1 MKIASLLPLG
11 AAAVNPKAVPS
22 VVAGWPSMMGC
33 GPIGKQ
39 SPAFRPIA
47 PGRTRYEYALMKA
60 KAWLISNPRPVDY
73 GNYASF
79 CTLGMYILNIRRSP
93 QTNFKDWVRDGP
105 LKLMIGAAFEEVSN
119 RFVLFLQTS
128 GFGTSMQIR
137 IDVVA
142 IKGAAALQP
151 LGALFDVSGGTIGR
165 VDSNKLVLADSD
177 RTVSRVHAQIVYRD
191 DHFVI
196 VDRGSNALQWNGQ
209 LLGAGNEA
217 KLASGDKLFIGSFE
231 LSVAVLAAQPQANT
245 RLNPQA
251 SDQIPDDP
259 FADLLDGLPHTTP
272 VAAAGPTAT
281 SKPQSA
287 AALSNA
293 FDPFDDLLDPM
304 PQMQPKPAYSP
315 NNLSLGKLD
324 AADDFSD
331 LGLGPGS
338 EGKSLDALF
347 GLDDVKPH
355 SDPFAFS
362 ASADP
367 LMQPN
372 TTGDADP
379 LKSLGVV
386 HKASASPVS
395 DHIPALQHAYVPPP
409 TRTEFVPVDPNTTIS
424 RMPQPKR
431 EKPLERLHNPMN
443 AASSNVNGSVVS
455 QVEVSSDELLAAL
468 LRGLQMTHQAPQTLT
483 PELMER
489 MGSILRTSAE
499 GTIQLLLTRQE
510 FKRELRADV
519 TMIASTQ
526 NNPLK
531 FSPTP
536 EVALAH
542 LLGEQVRG
550 FMAPRDAMRDAFNDL
565 KAHQLGVM
573 VGMKAALTQ
582 LLERFTPE
590 ALEEKIAA
598 KSKLDVLFTANRKA
612 KLWDQFCTLQ
622 KGITREAEDDFH
634 NLFGK
639 EFANTYDE
647 QMALMKQAGA
657 KSGS

>member
-1 MKIASLLPLG
+1 MKTASLLPLG
-11 AAAVNPKAVPS
+11 AAAVNLKAAPS
-22 VVAGWPSMMGC
+22 VVAGWPSMKGC
-33 GPIGKQ
+33 SLIGQ
-39 SPAFRPIA
+39 QYPAFQPVA
-47 PGRTRYEYALMKA
+47 PGRTRFEYALMRA
-60 KAWLISNPRPVDY
+60 KAWLVSNPLPIDYRNCAALSALLVDVS
-73 GNYASF
+73 NV
-79 CTLGMYILNIRRSP
+79 RRAT
-93 QTNFKDWVRDGP
+93 QLNFKDWVRDGP
-105 LKLMIGAAFEEVSN
+105 LKLTIGAFFEEVSN

-142 IKGAAALQP
+142 IKGAAAPQP

-165 VDSNKLVLADSD
+165 VDSNKLILADPD

-231 LSVAVLAAQPQANT
+231 LSVAVLAVQSQANT
-245 RLNPQA
+245 QSNPQA
-251 SDQIPDDP
+251 SNQFPDDP
-259 FADLLDGLPHTTP
+259 FADLLDGLSHAAP
-272 VAAAGPTAT
+272 VAAATPTAM

-287 AALSNA
+287 TPLSNA

-347 GLDDVKPH
+347 GLDDAKPH

-362 ASADP
+362 SSADP

-386 HKASASPVS
+386 HKASAAPVS

-431 EKPLERLHNPMN
+431 EKPLERLHAAAVTTN
-443 AASSNVNGSVVS
+443 AT
-455 QVEVSSDELLAAL
+455 VETHVDASSDELLAAL

-499 GTIQLLLTRQE
+499 GTIQLLFTRQE

-519 TMIASTQ
+519 TMIASTH

-550 FMAPRDAMRDAFNDL
+550 FMSPRDAMRDAFNDL

-598 KSKLDVLFTANRKA
+598 KSKLDALFTANRKA